1 MIEIRK
7 SFYVH
12 TLAVIVAVA
21 MVVALAS
28 PQLARADSEQMAAVA
43 FVGAPGDGA
52 VANSSSQVAALAAAD
67 EGDDVNDPLE
77 SLNRLIFGF
86 NEFFNKAVLYPATSI
101 YQIFLPPQLR
111 NAIGN
116 MIDNLSTPVIL
127 ANDILQGEGERA
139 WRTTQRFLINSTLGI
154 GGMMDV
160 AEDMGVID
168 HDEDFGQ
175 TLAVWGIGEGFYVV
189 LPLYGPSNPR
199 DAIGKLLVDGYF
211 DPLGQYL
218 SNTNQDEAAMARM
231 GVGGVDEYGGVMD
244 ELEQIKKT
252 SVDYYAAIRSMYRQ
266 KRLAEIGNGEPMDL
280 PPIPDLGFDFDETA
294 PDNFGSGAASS
305 PAPEPKVEDDQVSA
319 AEE

>member
-1 MIEIRK
+1 MMIGFRR
-7 SFYVH
+7 SFSVH
-12 TLAVIVAVA
+12 LSALFAAIA
-21 MVVALAS
+21 MVVAMQPAW
-28 PQLARADSEQMAAVA
+28 ADSEQMAA
-43 FVGAPGDGA
+43 A
-52 VANSSSQVAALAAAD
+52 VFAGGPDESTAAAKAPEIAAAE
-67 EGDDVNDPLE
+67 EGDDVSDPLE
-77 SLNRLIFGF
+77 PLNRLIFVF
-86 NEFFNKAVLYPATSI
+86 NEAFHKVVLYPATSL

-116 MIDNLSTPVIL
+116 VIDNLSTPVVL

-139 WRTTQRFLINSTLGI
+139 WRTTQRFLINSTVGL

-160 AEDMGVID
+160 AEDMGIPE

-218 SNTNQDEAAMARM
+218 SNTNQDEASYARM
-231 GVGGVDEYGGVMD
+231 GVGGVDEYGGVMG

-266 KRLAEIGNGEPMDL
+266 KRLAEIGNGEAVDL
-280 PPIPDLGFDFDETA
+280 PPIPDLGFDLDESA
-294 PDNFGSGAASS
+294 PNKIDAGSASS
-305 PAPEPKVEDDQVSA
+305 PTEKPKGEEDQVSSR
-319 AEE
+319 EE

>member
-1 MIEIRK
+1 MIDLRK
-7 SFYVH
+7 SFSVH
-12 TLAVIVAVA
+12 SLVLCAAISVG
-21 MVVALAS
+21 VALVS
-28 PQLARADSEQMAAVA
+28 PQPARADVEQMAAVA
-43 FVGAPGDGA
+43 FVGEPGDGA
-52 VANSSSQVAALAAAD
+52 IAEEASQIAAATAVD
-67 EGDDVNDPLE
+67 DGDDVNDPLE
-77 SLNRLIFGF
+77 PLNRLIFDF

-139 WRTTQRFLINSTLGI
+139 LRTTQRFFINSTLGI

-160 AEDMGVID
+160 AEDMGISE

-175 TLAVWGIGEGFYVV
+175 TLAVWGMGEGFYLV

-218 SNTNQDEAAMARM
+218 SNTGQDEASMARL

-266 KRLAEIGNGEPMDL
+266 KRTAEIGNGDAVEL
-280 PPIPDLGFDFDETA
+280 PPIPDLGFDFDPSN
-294 PDNFGSGAASS
+294 PDDMGTGSASS
-305 PAPEPKVEDDQVSA
+305 PSATPKLEDDQISA

>member
-1 MIEIRK
+1 MIDFRK
-7 SFYVH
+7 SFSVH
-12 TLAVIVAVA
+12 LLALSAAIV
-21 MVVALAS
+21 MVVPVVS
-28 PQLARADSEQMAAVA
+28 PQPARADSEQMAAAV
-43 FVGAPGDGA
+43 FVGEPDE
-52 VANSSSQVAALAAAD
+52 VAAASKASQVAAMD

-77 SLNRLIFGF
+77 PLNRLIFDF
-86 NEFFNKAVLYPATSI
+86 NEFFHKAVLYPATSI

-139 WRTTQRFLINSTLGI
+139 FRTTQRFLINSTLGI

-160 AEDMGVID
+160 AEDMGISE

-175 TLAVWGIGEGFYVV
+175 TLAVWGMGEGFYVV

-218 SNTNQDEAAMARM
+218 SNTNQDEASLARTV
-231 GVGGVDEYGGVMD
+231 VGGVDEYGGVMD
-244 ELEQIKKT
+244 ELEQIKET

-266 KRLAEIGNGEPMDL
+266 KRMAEIGNGEAVEL
-280 PPIPDLGFDFDETA
+280 PPIPDLGFDLDESNPEKIDA
-294 PDNFGSGAASS
+294 GSASS
-305 PAPEPKVEDDQVSA
+305 PAEKPKNEEDQVSA
-319 AEE
+319 VEE